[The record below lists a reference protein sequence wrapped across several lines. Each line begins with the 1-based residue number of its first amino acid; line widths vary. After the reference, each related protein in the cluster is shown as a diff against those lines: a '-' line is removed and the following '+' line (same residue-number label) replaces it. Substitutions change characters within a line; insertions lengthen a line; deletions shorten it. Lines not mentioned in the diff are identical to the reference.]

1 MFCISV
7 SLTKVKKKTREVKE
21 ALVKEVHY
29 SFQIRHS
36 VDKYKYLFVFTIED
50 MRSTHFIQVRQ
61 RFKTN
66 SRFFFGKNNV
76 MAVAL
81 GKDASSE
88 YAPDLHKVSQRLQG
102 QCGLMFTL
110 LSRAKVNS
118 ILKELSTPDFARA
131 GHIPRETITVPEGPL
146 PQFSF
151 SMEPQLR
158 KLGLPT
164 KLDKGLMF
172 RFVFII
178 VAYMIES
185 MPWNPNVILEVLLL
199 RSDRAI
205 VLYQDYDICKEGE
218 PLTAEQAKILKLFGH
233 KLAEFKINIVSQWDK
248 EDGYRIVPKKDKK
261 ERLDSV
267 TVEDS

>member
-1 MFCISV
+1 MRQRMLSNIRFV
-7 SLTKVKKKTREVKE
+7 SQVIKKFVF
-21 ALVKEVHY
+21 

-36 VDKYKYLFVFTIED
+36 VDKYKHLFVFTIED

-61 RFKTN
+61 RFKAN

-76 MAVAL
+76 MAIAL

-88 YAPDLHKVSQRLQG
+88 YAPELHKVSQRLQG

-118 ILKELSTPDFARA
+118 ILKELSKPDYARA
-131 GHIPRETITVPEGPL
+131 GHISRETITVPEGPL
-146 PQFSF
+146 PQFAF

-164 KLDKGLMF
+164 KLDKVSLTKVKKKT
-172 RFVFII
+172 REVK
-178 VAYMIES
+178 ES
-185 MPWNPNVILEVLLL
+185 LV
-199 RSDRAI
+199 
-205 VLYQDYDICKEGE
+205 KE
-218 PLTAEQAKILKLFGH
+218 ILKLFDH

-248 EDGYRIVPKKDKK
+248 EDGYRNLPKKEAK
-261 ERLDSV
+261 ERLDSA
-267 TVEDS
+267 TAGDES